1 MILVEGLFSD
11 GWTKL
16 PSSHSRAREHHG
28 SPEILRRLD
37 LIYVTGHQL
46 DVRVTKCPATLIV
59 QCHPAHDLQRIAF
72 WRRDCVV
79 AGFPIHATRHVA
91 EFRCCGARSIRLQL
105 PGQRGLEHRV
115 VGQRRKERLA
125 RKGKLQL
132 PVYFNDWLLSA
143 ALRVRGLLL
152 VILLPIGSKSGV
164 MWHIPAAD
172 DFALHWSR

>member
-1 MILVEGLFSD
+1 MILVEGFFRD
-11 GWTKL
+11 GWTEL
-16 PSSHSRAREHHG
+16 PSTSSKRRNRPHCHPHYR
-28 SPEILRRLD
+28 RRLD
-37 LIYVTGHQL
+37 FVHVTGHQL
-46 DVRVTKCPATLIV
+46 DVCVTKRPATLIV
-59 QCHPAHDLQRIAF
+59 QCHPAHELQSIPF

-79 AGFPIHATRHVA
+79 ASLPVHTTRHVA
-91 EFRCCGARSIRLQL
+91 EFRCRCSRLVRLQL

-152 VILLPIGSKSGV
+152 VILLPIRSKSGV
-164 MWHIPAAD
+164 MGHIPAAD
-172 DFALHWSR
+172 DFALH